1 MMVETLNAGQPSL
14 IHMSGVQSEQQ
25 DGEASPEFEGLE
37 LIQIT
42 MDKYLLAHHA
52 IM

>member
-1 MMVETLNAGQPSL
+1 MTGLCIKSACPLANSRYATIRE
-14 IHMSGVQSEQQ
+14 E
-25 DGEASPEFEGLE
+25 GEALPEFEGLE
-37 LIQIT
+37 VIWTT